1 MAPVQ
6 QRLVELRT
14 ARRAARAELLATPG
28 VGVADAPPTTADAM
42 QMLAG
47 VATAAMEVDGAAQQP
62 AVPQPTVQTDQVV
75 RSGPIP
81 MEQATAQQGVLQRA
95 AAKQETINHNWDVY
109 HCLVSQKKDWLE
121 QIAEGTKQLEI
132 PKQLPK
138 NGGGLEAVAVR
149 GGGKAKKKAPAS
161 APEGSTPAV
170 PKPSFPPGWF
180 RLATLRE
187 LIAKHGLEAAT
198 QGVSGLA
205 QMQQLLKERVPEEYA
220 DCPVRAV
227 RGPSAP
233 KTAAA
238 VQPQGAEPMA
248 VQGVAAA
255 PVAVEVAAEVVAA
268 AEVASDAD
276 AVPQLPEAV
285 GEILDEG
292 TCIPCEPA
300 AEPPAAAA
308 TAAAEPPA
316 AAATA
321 SGDAPR
327 GSAHALK
334 LLQDKVR
341 KANKDRMAAR
351 KQLTELSDVLRNHY
365 YRTCKYMGSLHGQ
378 SDNERAR
385 KGWIFWLK
393 GLEGHVLLQDHRYC
407 GADAKCRQPKYEE
420 REPLNTVAETHFRC
434 FIMSDAMNERLGK
447 CCHNAHTW
455 DAEAQ
460 AALYHVYAMK
470 RVVTKMFAEGYAY
483 ISKFARNEGLVAR
496 MLQLDNP
503 YTEKVARTGAR
514 RLAHHDKP
522 VFEKNLTPRTHF
534 FQTEVDQRMYLALVD
549 PNRKFASS
557 GWHALRPAPAI
568 VRPMEAP
575 LQVPELL
582 LELTRPATEAATAV
596 EAVAGSTEGEEGE
609 AAMETEGE
617 EGAAAPPGAAAAAAA
632 GATSAGT
639 VQAVVQTAG
648 ATMQRLEVDVDM
660 GEEEELRRLEGGTG
674 AAAGTSGEAV
684 TQQPTYNATV
694 VREHGRISLYRL
706 QELQAVASRPPPLS
720 LLPDTPRS
728 SHILHC
734 AACGGSLQVRLAVG
748 ISEVQCLLCKS
759 EFAARVDPDPSY
771 WSKAAKQERRKE
783 KAAPRTG
790 PAPPRAQMP
799 FQVYMKTEVR
809 NALIYLI
816 YLIDMVVGGCSRHNS

>member
-470 RVVTKMFAEGYAY
+470 RVVTKRFAEGYAY

-503 YTEKVARTGAR
+503 YTEKVRRTGAR

-522 VFEKNLTPRTHF
+522 VFEKNLTPRTHLW
-534 FQTEVDQRMYLALVD
+534 QTEVDQRMYLALVD
-549 PNRKFASS
+549 PNRKFADS
-557 GWHALRPAPAI
+557 GWHALRPAPAV
-568 VRPMEAP
+568 VRPIEVP
-575 LQVPELL
+575 VQVPELL
-582 LELTRPATEAATAV
+582 QELSRPTTEGPTLRTAETAV
-596 EAVAGSTEGEEGE
+596 EAGGGAAEE
-609 AAMETEGE
+609 AAVETEGG
-617 EGAAAPPGAAAAAAA
+617 EGADAPPLA
-632 GATSAGT
+632 
-639 VQAVVQTAG
+639 AG
-648 ATMQRLEVDVDM
+648 ATMQRLETDVGM
-660 GEEEELRRLEGGTG
+660 EEERELRRLEGGG
-674 AAAGTSGEAV
+674 ATAAGTDGAV
-684 TQQPTYNATV
+684 VSPQPMYNAAV

-706 QELQAVASRPPPLS
+706 QELQRAPSRTQPLS
-720 LLPDTPRS
+720 LLRDTPRTC
-728 SHILHC
+728 HTLHC
-734 AACGGSLQVRLAVG
+734 AACGASLQARLAVG
-748 ISEVQCLLCKS
+748 ISEVQCQLCKS
-759 EFAARVDPDPSY
+759 EFAASVDPDPSY
-771 WSKAAKQERRKE
+771 WSKAAKQERQKE
-783 KAAPRTG
+783 KAAAPRTG
-790 PAPPRAQMP
+790 PPPPRSQMP
-799 FQVYMKTEVR
+799 FQVYMGTEVCSAH
-809 NALIYLI
+809 ALVSQTAAARRLHVQPETCCHIPCAPVRRSLE
-816 YLIDMVVGGCSRHNS
+816 